1 MTDAAVSAQ
10 EPSLADEY
18 LRTRLPIP
26 ADRRRVRETARF
38 GLRRFAA
45 RVRVSHGS
53 IAYYE
58 RGGTPSPDIAERYKR
73 ELEELAAVLG
83 IELRYDQPIA
93 VQK

>member
-1 MTDAAVSAQ
+1 MTDLAVPAQ

-26 ADRRRVRETARF
+26 ADRRRVRDRARF
-38 GLRRFAA
+38 SLRQFANKIG
-45 RVRVSHGS
+45 VSHGS

-58 RGGTPSPDIAERYKR
+58 RGGKPSADIAERYKR